1 MLHHCEYLCS
11 ELITV
16 TYEDQPGE
24 IFQTMANLEEISAE
38 SAIVLLEQQPSIGS
52 SISLSIQGRDL
63 FGVIQGSLEDEAL
76 GWYVTVAFD
85 AASLWNPRWLKP
97 KHLVAIPECT
107 PQDATGA
114 KAKTLEHTSTAEEN
128 VPVNFD

>member
-1 MLHHCEYLCS
+1 MLHSCQYLCS
-11 ELITV
+11 ELTTV

-24 IFQTMANLEEISAE
+24 IFQTMANLEEISADG
-38 SAIVLLEQQPSIGS
+38 AVVLLEQQPSIGS

-63 FGVIQGSLEDEAL
+63 FGVVKGTLHDTDL

-97 KHLVAIPECT
+97 KHLVAIPEWV
-107 PQDATGA
+107 PQNATGA
-114 KAKTLEHTSTAEEN
+114 KADTLEHTSAAEEN
-128 VPVNFD
+128 VPVNF